1 VWHARCGFRV
11 ALNES
16 RSYGRRGAGAVL
28 SIRPLDD
35 VATLCRFSAEQHVR
49 VALRND
55 AVERRALEL
64 QPLWRLP
71 LLEL

>member
-1 VWHARCGFRV
+1 VDP
-11 ALNES
+11 
-16 RSYGRRGAGAVL
+16 GAML
-28 SIRPLDD
+28 SIWPLDH

-49 VALRND
+49 VARND